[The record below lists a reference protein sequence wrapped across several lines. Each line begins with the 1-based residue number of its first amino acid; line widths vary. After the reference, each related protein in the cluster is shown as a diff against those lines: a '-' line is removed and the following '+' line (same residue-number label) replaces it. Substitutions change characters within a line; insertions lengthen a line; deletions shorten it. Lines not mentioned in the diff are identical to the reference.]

1 MQEKRT
7 TFRKKGQR
15 TAQALTENNR
25 SGQRTQV
32 MVMVMVVNS
41 ALVRTH
47 QSTYS
52 GSFGPVLPPGWLSYT
67 RSVAVPLDVEGLTRP
82 PLAAQ
87 CPLRRPG
94 VGVVLLSHCWLWGRG
109 GLGTRCMH
117 RPRAAYPG
125 SLRGVAAPLT
135 SLLCPC
141 ATRHTLTG
149 PILIP
154 CSVVPPPRSSSST
167 YRILTPAFFLGPL
180 RFVTSAYPP
189 ALLTPRLARPS
200 YPGFTAGL

>member
-1 MQEKRT
+1 
-7 TFRKKGQR
+7 
-15 TAQALTENNR
+15 
-25 SGQRTQV
+25 
-32 MVMVMVVNS
+32 MVAS
-41 ALVRTH
+41 APC
-47 QSTYS
+47 Y
-52 GSFGPVLPPGWLSYT
+52 LPGGYAYT
-67 RSVAVPLDVEGLTRP
+67 RSVAVPLDVEGLNRP
-82 PLAAQ
+82 PLAAL

-125 SLRGVAAPLT
+125 SLKGVAAPLT

-141 ATRHTLTG
+141 TTRHTLTG

-167 YRILTPAFFLGPL
+167 YRILTPVFFLGPL
-180 RFVTSAYPP
+180 RLVTSAYPP
-189 ALLTPRLARPS
+189 ALLRCSPLASPVLHTLGS
-200 YPGFTAGL
+200 QQGFGRRFPPTAHPLQWYC